1 MQSLLKLRRLVQ
13 PPPPKFEKCELCA
26 APIEAGHRH
35 VVDMEKRRL
44 LCTCRPCYLLFTYRG
59 AAGGKL
65 QSVSERYLK
74 LPLVEIP
81 GDSIPV
87 GMVFF
92 IRDSASNRVRGFYPS
107 PAGATESGLSI
118 ETWDEMVQ
126 TTPELATLE
135 PEVEALLVS
144 RRESWIVPVD
154 ACYELVGRIKRTW
167 RGFDG
172 GSEAWREIDG
182 FFAGLAQF
190 ETRCA

>member
-13 PPPPKFEKCELCA
+13 PPPPKFEKCELCG
-26 APIEAGHRH
+26 APMEAGHRH
-35 VVDMEKRRL
+35 VVDVEKRRL
-44 LCTCRPCYLLFTYRG
+44 LCTCRPCYLLFTHRG

-118 ETWDEMVQ
+118 EMWDEMVQ
-126 TTPELATLE
+126 ATPELATLE

-144 RRESWIVPVD
+144 KRESWIVPVD

-182 FFAGLAQF
+182 FFAGLAQL